1 MNSALNRSAFTRER
15 YTMNPHQSQGDTTMS
30 STANDTQT
38 ELNTDRAEL
47 ATLEADS
54 PKFAALLVQ
63 HAEKLESIRPD
74 IAKHT
79 KAGDLTQAN
88 TVLDEV
94 SALDAKIKS
103 LKEAQ
108 AAHEL
113 EVNTA
118 RSKVAA
124 LDAEVRRQTLTA
136 QAVELSKEMRETL
149 ERHDEMMLEM
159 LSETRA
165 KVKAWLE
172 VRREWPVL
180 REKWLTLSHALGVS
194 EPGTQILKGGGD
206 NPVFSAAKAAHR
218 EMMTRLKADGAD
230 VDAALTSWDVISL
243 DQYKVLIEWQNP
255 ITGDDLLEIG
265 VRTIFIDALEALRT
279 RRPLNLD
286 EFRVQKR
293 GS

>member
-1 MNSALNRSAFTRER
+1 MTTSIKNTVQHDL
-15 YTMNPHQSQGDTTMS
+15 DT
-30 STANDTQT
+30 A
-38 ELNTDRAEL
+38 RAEL
-47 ATLEADS
+47 AALETDTL
-54 PKFAALLVQ
+54 KFAALLEG
-63 HAEKLESIRPD
+63 HAEKAESIRPD

-94 SALDAKIKS
+94 SALDAKIKA

-118 RSKVAA
+118 RARVTT
-124 LDAEVRRQTLTA
+124 LDAEVRLQSLTA

-180 REKWLTLSHALGVS
+180 REKWLKLTHALGVS
-194 EPGTQILKGGGD
+194 EPGTQVYKGGGD

-218 EMMTRLKADGAD
+218 EMMARLKADGAD
-230 VDAALTSWDVISL
+230 VDAALTSWDSMTT
-243 DQYKVLIEWQNP
+243 DQHRTLIEWQNP
-255 ITGDDLLEIG
+255 ITGDDLLEVN
-265 VRTIFIDALEALRT
+265 VRTLFIDALEALRT
-279 RRPLNLD
+279 QRPFNLE
-286 EFRVQKR
+286 EFRAQQQKKR
-293 GS
+293 SA